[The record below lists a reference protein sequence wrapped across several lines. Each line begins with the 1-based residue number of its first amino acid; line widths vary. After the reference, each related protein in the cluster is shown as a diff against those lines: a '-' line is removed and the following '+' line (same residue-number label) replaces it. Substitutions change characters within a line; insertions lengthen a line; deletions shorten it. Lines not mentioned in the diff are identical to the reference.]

1 MRHPQALASR
11 KEDGPMNMTQK
22 MTANSNLHVSYCG
35 TAVQLNLAHPG
46 MTAARAH

>member
-1 MRHPQALASR
+1 MVSIL
-11 KEDGPMNMTQK
+11 KMNRMNT
-22 MTANSNLHVSYCG
+22 LHVSYCG

>member
-1 MRHPQALASR
+1 MVFML
-11 KEDGPMNMTQK
+11 KMNR
-22 MTANSNLHVSYCG
+22 NSNLHVSYCG

>member
-1 MRHPQALASR
+1 MVSMQRI
-11 KEDGPMNMTQK
+11 
-22 MTANSNLHVSYCG
+22 NSNLPHGYCG

>member
-1 MRHPQALASR
+1 MISIL
-11 KEDGPMNMTQK
+11 KMNRM
-22 MTANSNLHVSYCG
+22 NNLHVSYCG